1 MNHVAHN
8 TAMRS
13 AQRQHDNAS
22 PDDCDDLAEQIHS
35 EYLTDADKCAEAD
48 ANWSGTLDGSQ
59 YSDIETALADL
70 HSVDPSDLLG
80 SDVLARVYRLAK
92 VRSEEHTSELQ
103 SLMRNSYAVFCLKK
117 KKKTK
122 THYHLQALDHT

>member
-1 MNHVAHN
+1 MGRHHRPRRHQAGHVLHASRRQAGGGVMNHVAHN

-80 SDVLARVYRLAK
+80 SAGLARVYRLDRQRVLWGK
-92 VRSEEHTSELQ
+92 DGSV
-103 SLMRNSYAVFCLKK
+103 
-117 KKKTK
+117 
-122 THYHLQALDHT
+122 